1 MAASLMDRVIGAA
14 RLDAATYEEI
24 EADPTA
30 MSQAMIV
37 VVVASIAAGL
47 GAGAAGDGG
56 GSMLGGAIGGLIGWF
71 VWSATVYFVGTRLLP
86 GPNTQAD
93 LGQVLRTTGFSAAP
107 GVFGV
112 LGLLPMIG
120 GLVAIVVGLWQL
132 ASMVVAVRQALDYET
147 TGRAVLVCVVGFLA
161 YLLVFS
167 LIFGVLFGASTAIV
181 GTPTTVTP

>member
-1 MAASLMDRVIGAA
+1 MAASLMERAIGAA

-71 VWSATVYFVGTRLLP
+71 VWSATVYFVGTRLLA
-86 GPNTQAD
+86 GPNTEAD

-107 GVFGV
+107 GVFGI
-112 LGLLPMIG
+112 LGFLPLVG
-120 GLVAIVVGLWQL
+120 GLAATLAGLWQL
-132 ASMVVAVRQALDYET
+132 AAMVVAVRQALDYET
-147 TGRAVLVCVVGFLA
+147 TGRAVLVCVVGFVA
-161 YLLVFS
+161 YLLVLF
-167 LIFGVLFGASTAIV
+167 LVLGVLFGATSAVV
-181 GTPTTVTP
+181 GTPSAITP